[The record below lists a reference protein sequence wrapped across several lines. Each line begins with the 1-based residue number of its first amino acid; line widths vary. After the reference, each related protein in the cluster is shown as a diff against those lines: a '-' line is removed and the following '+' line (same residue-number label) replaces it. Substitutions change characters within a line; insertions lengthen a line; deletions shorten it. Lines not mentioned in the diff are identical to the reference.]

1 MHGAKTFMLF
11 YPREFDLFVAE
22 QVHGT
27 GRSIVCDLHFGSVQK
42 LAHVRERGLAEDVI
56 KAQDGEGFR
65 PMYEKNSHA

>member
-1 MHGAKTFMLF
+1 MSLPFDRERNNCMHGAKTFMLF

-42 LAHVRERGLAEDVI
+42 LAHVRERGLAKDVI
-56 KAQDGEGFR
+56 
-65 PMYEKNSHA
+65 NI